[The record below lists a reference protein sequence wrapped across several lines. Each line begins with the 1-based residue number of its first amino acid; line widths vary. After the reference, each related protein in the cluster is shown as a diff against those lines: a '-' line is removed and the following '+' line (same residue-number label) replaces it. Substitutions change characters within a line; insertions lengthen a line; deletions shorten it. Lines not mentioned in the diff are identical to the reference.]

1 MVHGDTNQY
10 LCSEQCSEA
19 FAKNCQTETDAPEI
33 ETGVGEFVRKCA
45 QCHAQVIID
54 DRCLFWETMDFCNED
69 CLGKYQTKLGS
80 NCANCKGSVF
90 HSSLG
95 KYCVRFGYDV
105 KQFCSS
111 ACLEEYKKGLK
122 VCSYCQKDISTGA
135 EGFLAP
141 VGDKGQFKDFC
152 TQSCMEKYEQMSS
165 NAPQPDIIEEC
176 AVCSNSKAVRVE
188 VELDNKTHKLCSKP
202 CFAAFKFV
210 NNITEGK
217 CSI

>member
-1 MVHGDTNQY
+1 MCHLQVKGD
-10 LCSEQCSEA
+10 
-19 FAKNCQTETDAPEI
+19 D
-33 ETGVGEFVRKCA
+33 KC
-45 QCHAQVIID
+45 
-54 DRCLFWETMDFCNED
+54 LSWETMEFCNED
-69 CLGKYQTKLGS
+69 CLGKYQTELGS
-80 NCANCKGSVF
+80 VCANCRGGVASV
-90 HSSLG
+90 SLG

-105 KQFCSS
+105 KQFCAA

-122 VCSYCQKDISTGA
+122 VCSYCQKDISSGM

-165 NAPQPDIIEEC
+165 NTPPPEVIAEC
-176 AVCSNSKAVRVE
+176 AVCSNSKPVRVE
-188 VELDNKTHKLCSKP
+188 VDLDSKTQKLCSEP

-217 CSI
+217 IYFKIHLF